1 MEYVKFKGVLSIK
14 DFIVFNVKINT
25 FIKMEVVFSRIASI
39 GQMISVY
46 LVRMDLRIKMEYVRN
61 NNKQNHVFRDLLC

>member
-1 MEYVKFKGVLSIK
+1 VEYVKFKDVLSIK

-25 FIKMEVVFSRIASI
+25 FIKMEAVFSRIALI

-46 LVRMDLRIKMEYVRN
+46 LVRMDLRMKTEYVRN
-61 NNKQNHVFRDLLC
+61 NNKRNHVFHDSLC

>member
-1 MEYVKFKGVLSIK
+1 VEYVKFKDVLSIK

-25 FIKMEVVFSRIASI
+25 FIKMEAVFSRIALI

-61 NNKQNHVFRDLLC
+61 NNKRNHVFRDLLC